1 MPLPG
6 RNGDM
11 LWYRRYGLDLL
22 SEVPF
27 GTEVSAPASGGADL
41 VVRYRNADPTGMT
54 ADLQGDLTGETL
66 AELWNEAGKPAY
78 TLVRDAGGY
87 CLRVHRVA
95 DFVMDTEVSQLYCEP
110 VSGAPPGLAEL
121 LLQATVLAFVLT
133 LRGRSVLHASAV
145 SVAGRVLA
153 IAGPAGSG
161 KSTLAAL
168 LCAGGAALV
177 ADDLAC
183 IEHGSYVVGTGPG
196 AELRL
201 RPGSATVVEQFSA
214 PPLTEKTADMRLA
227 VRAPSA
233 PDEAVPLAAVLFPV
247 LYRGEGALR
256 AERAQHARAVVQL
269 VRAAR
274 ISGWRDLSQQRRFF
288 NTVLELAQKVPTFF
302 VHVPWASVPAPLA
315 PEVLLAALDAAE
327 GDGTG
332 GR

>member
-1 MPLPG
+1 
-6 RNGDM
+6 M
-11 LWYRRYGLDLL
+11 LWYRRYGLNLQ

-27 GTEVSAPASGGADL
+27 GIAVAAPASGKPDL
-41 VVRYRNADPTGMT
+41 VVRYRRPAAEPSE
-54 ADLQGDLTGETL
+54 LIGETL
-66 AELWNEAGKPAY
+66 AELWNESGKIAY
-78 TLVRDAGGY
+78 TLVSNADGY

-95 DFVMDTEVSQLYCEP
+95 DFVMDAEVSELYCEP
-110 VSGAPPGLAEL
+110 LRSAPPGLAEI
-121 LLQATVLAFVLT
+121 LLQATVLAFVLA
-133 LRGRSVLHASAV
+133 LRGRPVLHASAV

-183 IEHGSYVVGTGPG
+183 IEQGSCIVGTGPG

-201 RPGSATVVEQFSA
+201 RPASTPVLEQFST
-214 PPLTEKTADMRLA
+214 PPLTEETADLRVA

-233 PDEAVPLAAVLFPV
+233 PDEVVPLAAVLFPV
-247 LYRGEGALR
+247 LHRGGGALR

-274 ISGWRDLSQQRRFF
+274 ISGWRDPAQQQRFF
-288 NTVLELAQKVPTFF
+288 NVVVELAQKVPTFF
-302 VHVPWASVPAPLA
+302 VYVPWASVPAPLA
-315 PEVLLAALDAAE
+315 PEALFTALEDA
-327 GDGTG
+327 DGTSS
-332 GR
+332 RR